1 MANFMEKNWFKA
13 GITIILLLIIASFGY
28 RIWVSSDQGSSR
40 LIPLTNEKGED
51 NRTYAADFELKD
63 TKGQTVKLS
72 DYDDK
77 VKLVYF
83 FFSFCPDVCPL
94 STQNLTEVQN
104 LLIDKKLFGDKA
116 HMLSIS
122 FDPKRDT
129 AERLQQFSDSYGVK
143 PEGWTFL
150 RGDDEEQM
158 KKLAEQYGIGVL
170 KDDKGNFMHTNI
182 VLLVDKNGVIRAYY
196 DILNEELTADMIV
209 KDMKKLT
216 KEK

>member
-1 MANFMEKNWFKA
+1 MAGFMEKNWFKA
-13 GITIILLLIIASFGY
+13 GVTIVLLLIIASFGY
-28 RIWVSSDQGSSR
+28 RIWANSDQGSSR

-51 NRTYAADFELKD
+51 NRMYAPDFELENS
-63 TKGQTVKLS
+63 KGQTVKLS

-104 LLIDKKLFGDKA
+104 LLIDKKLFGDKVQ
-116 HMLSIS
+116 MLSIS

-129 AERLQQFSDSYGVK
+129 GERLQQFSDSYGVNSA
-143 PEGWTFL
+143 GWTFL
-150 RGDDEEQM
+150 RGNDEEQM
-158 KKLAEQYGIGVL
+158 KMLAQQYGIGVQ
-170 KDDKGNFMHTNI
+170 KDAKGNFMHTNI
-182 VLLVDKNGVIRAYY
+182 VLLVDKNKVIRAYY
-196 DILNEELTADMIV
+196 DILDEELTADMIV
-209 KDMKKLT
+209 KDIKKLT